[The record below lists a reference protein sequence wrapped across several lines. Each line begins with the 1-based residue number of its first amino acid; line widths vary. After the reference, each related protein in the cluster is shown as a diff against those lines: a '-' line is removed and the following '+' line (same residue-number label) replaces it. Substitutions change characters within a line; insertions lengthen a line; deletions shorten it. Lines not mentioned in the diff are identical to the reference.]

1 MSTLQPGKTRDE
13 GQWAPGNQLPLNDT
27 EQMKQD
33 DAPLNVRARIE
44 NIYAKQA
51 FDSIDK
57 SDLRQGYDGSWAG
70 EEHAETIEGKHFI
83 VRVRSDGKAMS
94 AAAMRTRQTADIGD
108 RGNLQFHWI
117 AIEHVPEIWRRL
129 AGVGPQTTEACGD
142 CPRGIHGSPLAG
154 ESLDEILDASP
165 AIEEI
170 LRRFMNSPEYA
181 DLPGKYKTAISVRQ
195 DIGFKGFGRK
205 LLQHR
210 VTSDEL
216 ADYVDRVVRNCLRQR
231 RHQERISTWALR
243 ASEADLR

>member
-44 NIYAKQA
+44 NIYSKQG
-51 FDSIDK
+51 FDSIDE
-57 SDLRQGYDGSWAG
+57 SDLRQGYDGS
-70 EEHAETIEGKHFI
+70 
-83 VRVRSDGKAMS
+83 
-94 AAAMRTRQTADIGD
+94 D

-129 AGVGPQTTEACGD
+129 ARVGPQTTEACGD

-181 DLPGKYKTAISVRQ
+181 DLPGKYKTGISVRQ

-216 ADYVDRVVRNCLRQR
+216 ADYVDRVMRNCLRQR